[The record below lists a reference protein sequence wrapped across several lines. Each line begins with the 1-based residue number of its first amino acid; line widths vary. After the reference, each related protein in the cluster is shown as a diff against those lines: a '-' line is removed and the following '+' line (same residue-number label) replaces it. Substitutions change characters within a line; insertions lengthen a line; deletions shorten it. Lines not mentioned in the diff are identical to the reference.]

1 MRRGNLFVISGPAGV
16 GKGTLVARI
25 MERLPDAWL
34 SVSLTTRPARDDE
47 VEGVHYFFVD
57 DARFDAII
65 AENGFLEWAQV
76 HGYKYGTPARLVNDH
91 LSAGRQV
98 ILEIDCQGA
107 LQVRS
112 RVPEAHLVFVE
123 PPSLEEL
130 ERRLRGRGTEDES
143 SVALRM
149 RNAKVELSHTKDFDV
164 CFVNDRLDICVD
176 ELMSYIKQIVDTKG
190 DMHEHHRPQS

>member
-25 MERLPDAWL
+25 MERLPDARL